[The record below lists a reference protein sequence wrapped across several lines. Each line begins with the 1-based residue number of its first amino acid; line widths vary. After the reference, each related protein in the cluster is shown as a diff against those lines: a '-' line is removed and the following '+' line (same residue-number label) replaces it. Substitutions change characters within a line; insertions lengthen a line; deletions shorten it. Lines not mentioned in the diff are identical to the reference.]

1 MNKHPVIMHRHL
13 RLLLYGILTWLIPF
27 GLSLPFY
34 GSDGALQI
42 DIFAFK
48 SIMIIS
54 GAATGTLLIFLYLR
68 SLPQETAWIA
78 AGMTIGITWLL
89 INWILDILVMV
100 GLFGV
105 EPWDWFAGI
114 GSRYLIIPMMALLAG
129 ASAELGSGR
138 TK

>member
-1 MNKHPVIMHRHL
+1 MHRHL

-34 GSDGALQI
+34 GSDGALRI

-54 GAATGTLLIFLYLR
+54 GAAAGTLLIFLYLR
-68 SLPQETAWIA
+68 SLPKETAWIT

-89 INWILDILVMV
+89 INQALDLLMMV

-105 EPWDWFAGI
+105 EPWEWFAGI

-129 ASAELGSGR
+129 ASAELASGR

>member
-1 MNKHPVIMHRHL
+1 MHRHL

-34 GSDGALQI
+34 GRDGVVQI

-54 GAATGTLLIFLYLR
+54 GAAAGALLISLYLR
-68 SLPQETAWIA
+68 SLPQQTAWIT
-78 AGMTIGITWLL
+78 AGLTIGTSWLL
-89 INWILDILVMV
+89 INWALDLLVMV
-100 GLFGV
+100 GLFGMG
-105 EPWDWFAGI
+105 PWEWFMGI

-138 TK
+138 GA